1 MLNYQKIF
9 FFKILLFWNFKFF
22 TKLIKTKYLTYTFS
36 FWFTKKKNLNKLYV
50 FNKNFFLSPG
60 MVLYFNL
67 VKAKFYKNKLKLW
80 TNYVM
85 LYKSFFKTPTIV
97 VFNKFFFNKKY
108 CFTLMIKNKLLVD
121 FFIFSLPLLYTVYPF
136 LKKKSSIKK
145 WLTKRYAKFLIN

>member
-1 MLNYQKIF
+1 MS
-9 FFKILLFWNFKFF
+9 
-22 TKLIKTKYLTYTFS
+22 YTFS

-50 FNKNFFLSPG
+50 FHENFFLSPG

-67 VKAKFYKNKLKLW
+67 VKSKFYKNKLKLW

-85 LYKSFFKTPTIV
+85 LYKSFFKTPTII

-108 CFTLMIKNKLLVD
+108 CFTLMVKNKLLVD

-136 LKKKSSIKK
+136 LKKKVLLK
-145 WLTKRYAKFLIN
+145 ND